1 MVIVEES
8 DIIIANEFS
17 KKDRGSNMDRQCI
30 YCGVTDN
37 LSESDVFP
45 DALTNARILNK
56 NVCRID
62 HNNRFSDMFESK
74 VITAL
79 AFITNELDIK
89 SSKGKQY
96 AKYKAK
102 ITINDVD
109 YSINIHGDNNIFD
122 GRVLKSDDEQHM
134 ISSFDKMTQIAGS
147 DKAVEPLDVNNIEI
161 EKRVR
166 INNEI
171 FFDEAMFRMISKIAY
186 EWYCVRN
193 DIVGVHPEFENIIR
207 YITEGKGRNPV
218 SIIQVPE
225 LYDMLANHT
234 NLGSHALIAFKASA
248 GNIQVIVSL
257 FGLLM
262 YRVVIS
268 DTPNSNANNN
278 FLFTELSVDSSQKN
292 ICHESVDAAKEY
304 IDTFFSPERFI
315 PHDIG
320 GLTLMGPKAES
331 VKENPDIPLYFTLFD
346 MIKCFDQIT
355 DDAKEPNEVV
365 NNIFLKSL
373 KDIIQASTIQKKS
386 IKRFV
391 TENFPKGH
399 EPIVLNS
406 NTSNKK
412 ATVMFYAVYLVGV
425 SEVED
430 LNDSILQKILKS
442 GFPGITAGEMVI
454 TDEREIQLK
463 KMMMDN
469 KNYAEVLEKGAE
481 KIRNWDN

>member
-1 MVIVEES
+1 MI
-8 DIIIANEFS
+8 
-17 KKDRGSNMDRQCI
+17 RQCI
-30 YCGVTDN
+30 YCGVADN

-56 NVCRID
+56 NVCRIN

-74 VITAL
+74 VISAL

-96 AKYKAK
+96 AKYEAK
-102 ITINDVD
+102 ITINNVE

-122 GRVLKSDDEQHM
+122 GRVLKSDDEHHM
-134 ISSFDKMTQIAGS
+134 ISSFDKMTQFVGS
-147 DKAVEPLDVNNIEI
+147 DKTVEPLDVNNIEI

-186 EWYCVRN
+186 EWYCARN
-193 DIVGVHPEFENIIR
+193 DIVGVHLEFENIIQ

-218 SIIQVPE
+218 SIIQVSE
-225 LYDMLANHT
+225 LYNMLANHT
-234 NLGSHALIAFKASA
+234 NLGSHALIAFKTSG
-248 GNIQVIVSL
+248 GNIHVIVSL

-268 DTPNSNANNN
+268 DTPYSKANNN

-292 ICHESVDAAKEY
+292 ICHESVDAAEEY
-304 IDTFFSPERFI
+304 IYTFFSQERFI

-320 GLTLMGPKAES
+320 GLTFMVPKAES
-331 VKENPDIPLYFTLFD
+331 IKENPNISLYVTLFN
-346 MIKCFDQIT
+346 MIKCFDQIS

-365 NNIFLKSL
+365 NNIFLKNL
-373 KDIIQASTIQKKS
+373 KNITQASTIQKKS

-391 TENFPKGH
+391 TENFPQGH

-406 NTSNKK
+406 RTSNKK
-412 ATVMFYAVYLVGV
+412 ATVMFYAVYLVGK
-425 SEVED
+425 SEVEY

-442 GFPGITAGEMVI
+442 GIPGITAGEMII
-454 TDEREIQLK
+454 TDEMEIQLK

-469 KNYAEVLEKGAE
+469 KNYAEVLEKGADII
-481 KIRNWDN
+481 KKWRN